1 MNIQLKAEKFT
12 LDEDQKV
19 FLDKKLERIKYAE
32 ELITDVLFNIK
43 YEKKF
48 LFDCTI
54 NFRWGGNAHV
64 SSEDFEFS
72 AGANKLIDVLDQKIK
87 KEKDKIQQKK

>member
-1 MNIQLKAEKFT
+1 MNINIKAEKFT
-12 LDEDQKV
+12 LDEDQKT

-32 ELITDVLFNIK
+32 DLITDVLFNIK

-48 LFDCTI
+48 HFDCTI

-64 SSEDFEFS
+64 SSEEFDFA
-72 AGANKLIDVLDQKIK
+72 AGANKLMDVLDQKIK
-87 KEKDKIQQKK
+87 KEKEKVQEKK